1 MKTDPFEIKIN
12 NSFNNLMS
20 HRVHEILLVASPY
33 DAFILE
39 EDGGLTEQ
47 IMTEYIGMNFN
58 YAPRV
63 TRASTATDSM
73 SYLAK
78 DKFDLVIVM
87 LRIEDTDPISLG
99 KSIKKTYSHMPV
111 ILLAFDETEI
121 KQLSQKLSPSAID
134 RVFIWSGDA
143 SVFPA
148 IIKYVEDR
156 KNAEQDIV
164 KGDVR
169 AIILI
174 EDSPRM
180 YSVLL
185 PMIYR
190 EIIYL
195 TKNLMNKTLNSTY
208 KSLHLR
214 GRLKVLL
221 TPNYETAVHFS
232 EKYGDNIIGIISDVK
247 FLNKGKK
254 DSHAGMK
261 LAKAIREK
269 HPSMPIILQSTEKDN
284 YRLAKLIGADF
295 LHKNSN
301 TLLQDLRNFM
311 ILNFG
316 FGDFIFKDKKGN
328 EIQKATNIEELIKAV
343 ETVPIESIIY
353 HGKSNHFSNWLAA
366 RSEFSLA
373 TKLRKINVNQFKEK
387 EKIRQSIIE
396 QINSP
401 NTKLRFGEVIDYS
414 ISGGKASKFYRMCG
428 GSLGGKARGLAFAKD
443 MIKQSGLSHRFSN
456 VRIKIPN
463 TAIIGTDEFD
473 RFMKD
478 NKLWEDA
485 LKAQNDKEIVKLFLD
500 GRLSMDLILKL
511 ESFLKECSYPIAV
524 RSSSLLEDSQYQPLS
539 GAYSTFMLAN
549 NQTSIKDRIK
559 ELTNAIKLVFASI
572 FYKESRSHFAQSAHR
587 TEEEKM
593 AVMMMEIAG
602 QKYSS
607 GRFYPS
613 FSGVLKSINFYPVSY
628 MKRDEGVAYLSLGF
642 GKTIVDGGKCLGVSP
657 KYPAIKPQFST
668 IKSTLTNSQSNFYSL
683 DLNNNSPD
691 LFNDLRLDNLSQ
703 AELDGALKWV
713 GGVVTSEDN
722 ILRNSLS
729 YKGTRVVN
737 FSAVLEWKILPLCDI
752 LNELL
757 LLGKKALGCPVEI
770 EFAVNIFQEN
780 NKPAEFYLLQIK
792 PMVLTTTKIISF
804 DKIKKEEIFAQSHI
818 TLGNGTTDN
827 IKNLLYLRPN
837 KYDPSQS
844 KKIAKEIEKFNA
856 SISMKDKYILAGPGR
871 WGSADPWLG
880 VPLNWQ
886 QISNAKFIIEIGIK
900 NFPVDPSFGS
910 HFFQNLTSL
919 HIGYLTIDN
928 KNKNDF
934 INDNWLSKYDVKE
947 EGHYVQW
954 YQFNEPFNTMIDGL
968 SGDGKILIPKSDK
981 VTAMDE
987 EDSTGI

>member
-12 NSFNNLMS
+12 SSFNNLMS
-20 HRVHEILLVASPY
+20 NRVHEILLVASPY

-63 TRASTATDSM
+63 TRASTAANSM

-99 KSIKKTYSHMPV
+99 KSIKKTYPHMPV

-180 YSVLL
+180 YSILL
-185 PMIYR
+185 PMIYK
-190 EIIYL
+190 EIIFL
-195 TKNLMNKTLNSTY
+195 TKNLMSKTLNSTY

-254 DSHAGMK
+254 DSQAGMK
-261 LAKAIREK
+261 FAKTIREK
-269 HPSMPIILQSTEKDN
+269 HPSIPIILQSTEKDN
-284 YRLAKLIGADF
+284 HRLAKLIGADF

-316 FGDFIFKDKKGN
+316 FGDFIFKDNKGT
-328 EIQKATNIEELIKAV
+328 EIQKATNIEELIKAI
-343 ETVPIESIIY
+343 ETVPIESIIF

-373 TKLRKINVNQFKEK
+373 TKLRKINVNQFEK
-387 EKIRQSIIE
+387 QEDIRKAIID

-401 NTKLRFGEVIDYS
+401 NTKLRFGEVVDYS
-414 ISGGKASKFYRMCG
+414 ISGGKRSKFYRMCG

-443 MIKQSGLSHRFSN
+443 MIKQSGLNHSFSN

-485 LKAQNDKEIVKLFLD
+485 LKTQNDKEIAKLFLD

-511 ESFLKECSYPIAV
+511 ESFLKDCNYPIAV

-559 ELTNAIKLVFASI
+559 NLTDAIKLVFASI

-593 AVMMMEIAG
+593 AVMIMEIAG
-602 QKYSS
+602 QKYLS

-642 GKTIVDGGKCLGVSP
+642 GKTIVDGGKCLGISP

-668 IKSTLTNSQSNFYSL
+668 IKSTLENSQSNFYCL
-683 DLNNNSPD
+683 DLKSNNSD
-691 LFNDLRLDNLSQ
+691 LLNDLRLDNLSK

-729 YKGTRVVN
+729 YKGTRIVN
-737 FSAVLEWKILPLCDI
+737 FSPVLEWKILPLCDI

-780 NKPAEFYLLQIK
+780 NKPAEFHLLQIK

-827 IKNLLYLRPN
+827 IKNLLYLRPD
-837 KYDPSQS
+837 KYDPSKS
-844 KKIAKEIEKFNA
+844 KKIAKEIEKFNT
-856 SISMKDKYILAGPGR
+856 SISVKDKYILAGPGR

-886 QISNAKFIIEIGIK
+886 QISNAKFIIEIGHK

-947 EGHYVQW
+947 EGQYVEW
-954 YQFNEPFNTMIDGL
+954 YQFNDPFNTIIDGL
-968 SGDGKILIPKSDK
+968 SGDGKILVPKSDK
-981 VTAMDE
+981 ITLMDE